1 MIISRNNILLNYSQ
15 PELLNRFKGKG
26 AKMKNI
32 SSCMLPL
39 LLILAACAKP
49 GVNVSLAQE
58 TVENTNHYL
67 LGPEDLLEIS
77 VWKDEALTKQ
87 VVVRPDGKI
96 SFPLVGDVQA
106 SGRTAKQL
114 QEELTEGISAYVPD
128 PVVTV
133 MVLQVNSFK
142 VYVIG
147 KVAQPG
153 EYRVGKPINVMQA
166 LSMAGGLSPFADSDN
181 IVILRNNNGKQET
194 IKFDYGK
201 VCKGKRLEQNIQLQ
215 TGDTVVVN

>member
-1 MIISRNNILLNYSQ
+1 
-15 PELLNRFKGKG
+15 
-26 AKMKNI
+26 MKNI
-32 SSCMLPL
+32 SLCILPL
-39 LLILAACAKP
+39 LLILAACARP
-49 GVNVSLAQE
+49 GVNVSLPQE
-58 TVENTNHYL
+58 TVENTDHYL

-87 VVVRPDGKI
+87 VMVRPDGKI
-96 SFPLVGDVQA
+96 SFPLVGDIQA

-181 IVILRNNNGKQET
+181 IVILRNNNGEQET

-201 VCKGKRLEQNIQLQ
+201 VCKGMHLEQNIQLQ